1 MDTVGPD
8 SLACCLAS
16 GSRPARSKPARQPCA
31 PALARA
37 AEAARCSAAR
47 AARPARGAYEGRL
60 SWQP

>member
-1 MDTVGPD
+1 MDPVGPD
-8 SLACCLAS
+8 SLACCLAN

-47 AARPARGAYEGRL
+47 AVRRAYTAYEGRMDR
-60 SWQP
+60 QP